1 MDAQDLVRSHS
12 TGHESHGGV
21 HVCSKCGWPFP
32 NPHPSARHR
41 RAHKRICGTI
51 DGYKLVGL
59 QENTQSDDEHSDDDR
74 KTPSSKV
81 LERSNNEKGSG
92 LIGGES
98 VRSEDAV
105 FSDAVAEFLDS
116 GSGAGTGE
124 GLEDVLKSATSV
136 EMVAKN
142 DLNAIQSPNDREIN
156 ENTTNQLGYAPES
169 RGSMSITSIDS
180 MKRSESA
187 VQDDRNGSEDDVH
200 PITDVS
206 EDSKK
211 THATDSVIESSLTSI
226 SQEGQVKEM
235 EASDQDRNLPYGL
248 VAPNEVS
255 SETAEGASKLERSVE
270 VTSDSLRDIEVVP
283 SEKEHI
289 HVFDLDIPQVGL
301 SPDVESVEHA
311 QASVNTAENKVDTTD
326 EMHCFSSGGL
336 TESSNSKGEG
346 SANVHVLSV
355 PDDLPVVDN
364 AAAMLEGFKTY
375 KEEKLD
381 QPTFLDSWEQFND
394 EENGVKNPVSNDNS
408 QIFQSSNLS
417 GGTVAFSEMHDLE
430 ASHELDGGSSKPMV
444 KEVPSEEA
452 SVSQNEIKTTEN
464 QGSDEKSTPADIVM
478 PQIAKNLV
486 GFPEGQVTYDNY
498 KSLQVNFPESD
509 TNVASDAKSLSS
521 TGINQ
526 TTHSVGLDDN
536 EKDEKCDLSADHSSK
551 GPVEG
556 NFIDDG
562 DHETEKYAIT
572 GDEYI
577 EVSMEKIV
585 AENPITSLENTSCL
599 SELQVN
605 PTDIHNGDDSG
616 DHDKGETEKSAISG
630 NKSRGGSIEENL
642 LAKPKLNVDSS
653 SNSSRADLNVVSDTK
668 KSVMESEID
677 CNDKVQLEVGGSTAA
692 GSEHGP
698 NVESSQKSLM
708 DCGTKE
714 VGLSSLDTESSV
726 PNLSS
731 LATES
736 SVPSF
741 TVAEDNCSG
750 ELLGVSSGL
759 TSQSLQEESDKLVEQ
774 QTNSS
779 ALDVVDSN
787 SQTDSLEGNWGSVS
801 VYSIQSEAQAVLDAE
816 AVPLTDPQASL
827 EKKAKLASE
836 RQYSDKSDTFEAP
849 SFMTLVEP
857 GGVDNQK
864 ATGAEIKTAQ
874 NLEQPKPA
882 PLQAGWFPSITHV
895 VNESPG
901 RRKNEEII
909 AKVTNWSTGKQH
921 TPLKNLL
928 GEAYLENKAKSPNQ
942 KESQA
947 PALQKDDKAV
957 TGKDNGR
964 PTTTVNSIL
973 APESPTGQASRKDNA
988 KEWNSPARYPPE
1000 IKIEK
1005 QKAKGRPYW
1014 AQFLCCSS
1022 AHQHP

>member
-92 LIGGES
+92 LIGEGS

-105 FSDAVAEFLDS
+105 FSDAVAEFSDS

-136 EMVAKN
+136 EKVAKN
-142 DLNAIQSPNDREIN
+142 DLNAIQSLNDGEIN

-169 RGSMSITSIDS
+169 QGSMSITGIDS
-180 MKRSESA
+180 MKRPESA

-200 PITDVS
+200 PVNDVS

-211 THATDSVIESSLTSI
+211 AHTTDSVIESSLTSI
-226 SQEGQVKEM
+226 SQEGQVKEIK
-235 EASDQDRNLPYGL
+235 ASDQDRNLPYGL

-255 SETAEGASKLERSVE
+255 SETAEGASKLERTVE

-289 HVFDLDIPQVGL
+289 HVFDLDIPQAGL

-311 QASVNTAENKVDTTD
+311 QASVNTTENKVDTTD

-417 GGTVAFSEMHDLE
+417 GGTVASSDMHDLE

-444 KEVPSEEA
+444 KEVPFEEA
-452 SVSQNEIKTTEN
+452 NVSQVEIKTTEN
-464 QGSDEKSTPADIVM
+464 QGSDEKSPPADIVM
-478 PQIAKNLV
+478 PQIAKSLV
-486 GFPEGQVTYDNY
+486 GSPEGQETYDNY
-498 KSLQVNFPESD
+498 ESLQVNFPESD
-509 TNVASDAKSLSS
+509 TNVASDANSLSS

-526 TTHSVGLDDN
+526 TTHSVDLDDN

-556 NFIDDG
+556 NVIDDG

-572 GDEYI
+572 EDEYI

-599 SELQVN
+599 SKLQVN
-605 PTDIHNGDDSG
+605 STDILNGDDSG
-616 DHDKGETEKSAISG
+616 DHDKGETEKSVVSG

-642 LAKPKLNVDSS
+642 LVKPKLNLDSS

-677 CNDKVQLEVGGSTAA
+677 CNEKVQLEVGGSTAA
-692 GSEHGP
+692 GSDHGP

-708 DCGTKE
+708 DCGMKE

-741 TVAEDNCSG
+741 TAAEDNCSR
-750 ELLGVSSGL
+750 ELLGV
-759 TSQSLQEESDKLVEQ
+759 SLQEESDKLVEQ
-774 QTNSS
+774 QTSSS

-801 VYSIQSEAQAVLDAE
+801 VYSIQSEAQAVIDAE
-816 AVPLTDPQASL
+816 AVPPTDPQASL
-827 EKKAKLASE
+827 EGKAKLASE

-864 ATGAEIKTAQ
+864 ATAAEIKTAQ
-874 NLEQPKPA
+874 NPEQPRPA

-901 RRKNEEII
+901 RKKNEEII

-964 PTTTVNSIL
+964 VTTTVNSIL

-988 KEWNSPARYPPE
+988 KEWNSPARYPTE
-1000 IKIEK
+1000 IKSEK
-1005 QKAKGRPYW
+1005 RKAKGRPYW